1 MNGIKYKAYRKILTR
16 HKFIISPNEQKKKKR
31 KVKSI
36 TIAGKKKSYRV
47 WVLLM
52 QL

>member
-1 MNGIKYKAYRKILTR
+1 MNGIKYKAFCKILTR
-16 HKFIISPNEQKKKKR
+16 HKFIISPNEQKKKK